1 MELNALK
8 KAFAHINEKKYWNE
22 VYIKNIAD
30 EVTAD
35 GYNEINQVTNSLMR
49 EGYDP
54 DEIKDYLKSRN
65 QKDQQILDGVLRHFR
80 MWSHKEIVVRA
91 FHSWKQYLVLKKNIK
106 KALTKVF
113 NIAGGIG
120 KYWARWRTKDVHF
133 NEVLKKES
141 RGNML
146 NRFRELTRL
155 LKEYHR
161 DIRDNTANLEEL
173 QDINREYK

>member
-1 MELNALK
+1 
-8 KAFAHINEKKYWNE
+8 
-22 VYIKNIAD
+22 
-30 EVTAD
+30 
-35 GYNEINQVTNSLMR
+35 MR

-54 DEIKDYLKSRN
+54 DEIKEYLHHRN
-65 QKDQQILDGVLRHFR
+65 TKDQQILDGVLKHFR
-80 MWSHKEIVVRA
+80 MWSQKEVVVRA
-91 FHSWKQYLVLKKNIK
+91 FHSWKQYLGLKRNIK
-106 KALTKVF
+106 GALNKVF

-146 NRFRELTRL
+146 NRFKELSRL

-173 QDINREYK
+173 QDINQEYKQKNQMAIMMALNVFSNSLKKGMLQGLTLWRDRIHQQRRVVMD